1 MTKITNRELAEDLSY
16 IKGKIEAAD
25 EFAKEHRSWEV
36 TEIQKIQSSLEK
48 QNGRVRRN
56 EVTLGWFKGITAVFS
71 VILGWLF
78 KRTF

>member
-25 EFAKEHRSWEV
+25 RFAKEHRSWEV
-36 TEIQKIQSSLEK
+36 TEIQKIQSSLDK
-48 QNGRVRRN
+48 QNGRVRKN